1 MLIPNTSTYIYLLFF
16 TLHSMLLS
24 QLSSSSVSFCLSL
37 SLCFFSCVYVNG
49 DHAHTN
55 EQDRRNQILF
65 EHAITITARTRICP
79 RARIRMITAVR
90 ASTHSH
96 AYIERNKREREGD
109 REKLKY
115 REASSFHSLII
126 ILRRERQGLFID

>member
-24 QLSSSSVSFCLSL
+24 QLSSSSSSSL
-37 SLCFFSCVYVNG
+37 FSCVYVNG

-55 EQDRRNQILF
+55 EQERRNQILF

-96 AYIERNKREREGD
+96 AYIKRNEREK
-109 REKLKY
+109 ETLKH

-126 ILRRERQGLFID
+126 ILKRERLGLFID

>member
-1 MLIPNTSTYIYLLFF
+1 MQRARATKSSNVDSKHVDIYLLALLYCALHVAQSTFF
-16 TLHSMLLS
+16 
-24 QLSSSSVSFCLSL
+24 FDFFF
-37 SLCFFSCVYVNG
+37 FFSCVYVNR

-55 EQDRRNQILF
+55 EQERRNQILF

-96 AYIERNKREREGD
+96 AYIERKERGRERDAET
-109 REKLKY
+109 
-115 REASSFHSLII
+115 
-126 ILRRERQGLFID
+126 

>member
-1 MLIPNTSTYIYLLFF
+1 MQRAIATKSLNVDSKHVYIYLLALLYSALYVAQSTFF
-16 TLHSMLLS
+16 I
-24 QLSSSSVSFCLSL
+24 SFFFF
-37 SLCFFSCVYVNG
+37 FFSCVYVNG

-55 EQDRRNQILF
+55 EQAHRNQILF

-96 AYIERNKREREGD
+96 T
-109 REKLKY
+109 
-115 REASSFHSLII
+115 HT
-126 ILRRERQGLFID
+126 